1 MQIIMDTLVLREQY
15 LLLRNNITLNKS
27 KTWRKIM
34 SFETYINENKLGI
47 TPEQKAAVKALSK
60 ELVEQGQRLKSKLKV
75 LPVDIDTKYMVV
87 KVGFETFAIKGIPSL
102 RVHAKGGRYGETEK
116 GLDVSQST
124 ADFTRETLKQY
135 SDALKELYDNYDLI
149 EEVLNNVEAIH
160 RKYRDALN

>member
-1 MQIIMDTLVLREQY
+1 MKIIMDTLVLSEQY

-27 KTWRKIM
+27 KTWRLKM
-34 SFETYINENKLGI
+34 SFDKYIAENKLGV
-47 TPEQKAAVKALSK
+47 TAEQKTAVKALSK
-60 ELVEQGQRLKSKLKV
+60 EIVEQGQRLKSKLKV

-102 RVHAKGGRYGETEK
+102 RVHAKGSRYGETEK

-149 EEVLNNVEAIH
+149 EEVLNNVEAIN
-160 RKYRDALN
+160 RKYRDAMK

>member
-1 MQIIMDTLVLREQY
+1 
-15 LLLRNNITLNKS
+15 
-27 KTWRKIM
+27 
-34 SFETYINENKLGI
+34 
-47 TPEQKAAVKALSK
+47 
-60 ELVEQGQRLKSKLKV
+60 
-75 LPVDIDTKYMVV
+75 MVV

-102 RVHAKGGRYGETEK
+102 RVHAKGSRYGETEK

-124 ADFTRETLKQY
+124 TDFTRETLKQY

>member
-1 MQIIMDTLVLREQY
+1 MKIIMDTMVLSEQY

-27 KTWRKIM
+27 KTWSLKM
-34 SFETYINENKLGI
+34 SFETYISESKLGV
-47 TPEQKAAVKALSK
+47 TAEQKAAVKALSK